1 MEKKSLWLGGAFI
14 LLLALFIAWGV
25 VSTRTPE
32 PIAVSADPLGVQ
44 EDDWVAGNASAAATL
59 IEYLDFEC
67 PSCGAYHP
75 ILKEFEKEFGDDLRV
90 VTRYYPLPL
99 HKNSMEAALA
109 AEAAGR
115 QGKFWEMQDILFRS
129 QSEWA
134 AKQSAD
140 ADLFLPYAEKIGL
153 DMDRFNSDR
162 KDDAVRARVLRNKAE
177 GDALKITGTPSFF
190 LNGEKLQNP
199 RTVEDFKTLI
209 RAEILKSSAAKQSAE
224 KPVLGEKVH
233 EHADIAVYLNG
244 KKMDFTQA
252 KYQSTESNP
261 LDPDAHLHDGNGTV
275 LHKHRK
281 GVTLNTF
288 FQSFGMNFERDC
300 LTLDDAT
307 RLCTEGDKTL
317 KLLVNGKLV
326 DQAGDYE
333 FADLDRILISYGNE
347 DQKQLDAQIGS
358 LTDAAC
364 LYSEKCPERGKAP
377 TENCVGGLGTEC

>member
-32 PIAVSADPLGVQ
+32 PIAVSEIPLDVA
-44 EDDWVAGNASAAATL
+44 EDDWVIGNENAAVTL
-59 IEYLDFEC
+59 VEYLDFEC
-67 PSCGAYHP
+67 PSCAAYHP
-75 ILKEFEKEFGDDLRV
+75 IIKEFEKEFGDDLRI
-90 VTRYYPLPL
+90 VTRYYPLPS
-99 HKNSMEAALA
+99 HKNSIEAALV
-109 AEAAGR
+109 AEAAGQ
-115 QGKFWEMQDILFRS
+115 QGKFWEMQEILFES
-129 QSEWA
+129 QREWG

-140 ADLFLPYAEKIGL
+140 AKLFLPYAEKLGL
-153 DMDRFNSDR
+153 DMDRFKNDR
-162 KDDAVRARVLRNKAE
+162 ENDATRARVLRDKAA

-244 KKMDFTQA
+244 KKMDLTQA
-252 KYQSTESNP
+252 KYQSTEANP
-261 LDPDAHLHDGNGTV
+261 LDPDAHLHDGNETV

-281 GVTLNTF
+281 GVTLDTF
-288 FQSFGMNFERDC
+288 FQSFGMNFDRDC
-300 LTLDDAT
+300 FTSDDAT
-307 RLCTEGDKTL
+307 RFCTEGDKTL

-326 DQAGDYE
+326 EQAGDYE
-333 FADLDRILISYGNE
+333 FTDLDRILISYGNE
-347 DQKQLDAQIGS
+347 NQEQLATQGAS